1 MMFHLSKLPLCL
13 LLVAIASPVLCQA
26 AYATTLN
33 ITVHGGEEVT
43 RPLTLAVEDRVA
55 IKFTVVGGQSGN
67 TLDFRLTYPNGTA
80 KATFDNVG
88 NVNYGFICDEE
99 GEYAMH
105 FSNVGSSEDKLVS
118 LDYEV
123 QHYIF
128 GMPQMLFL
136 TIIIVLVCVAAVAV
150 FILIG
155 KPH

>member
-1 MMFHLSKLPLCL
+1 MFHLRKLPLFL
-13 LLVAIASPVLCQA
+13 LLVAVASPVLCQA
-26 AYATTLN
+26 ACATTVS

-43 RPLTLAVEDRVA
+43 RPLTLAVEDRVV

-67 TLDFRLTYPNGTA
+67 TLDFRLTYPNGTIKVA
-80 KATFDNVG
+80 FDNVS
-88 NVNYGFICDEE
+88 NINYGFICTEE

-105 FSNVGSSEDKLVS
+105 FSNVASSEDKLVS

-150 FILIG
+150 FILMG